1 MSLFE
6 IFHCV
11 NLCKSTK
18 KNRRLYNFNTSILLE
33 LNHDIQICSR
43 HERKSTLIFGVSDK
57 SFISTKSPLSGVYLR
72 LCTLY
77 INEYLIK
84 KIIEAI
90 GMVLDWKIVNHRGPP
105 PEKKNYIIIQTC
117 RFAGKLAN
125 FTLEPK
131 SFVYGLFMTNNL
143 KRASKWRKKYPN
155 EER

>member
-6 IFHCV
+6 IFHCIEIV
-11 NLCKSTK
+11 YIHQKADVYTISLQV
-18 KNRRLYNFNTSILLE
+18 FLLE

-90 GMVLDWKIVNHRGPP
+90 GMVLD
-105 PEKKNYIIIQTC
+105 
-117 RFAGKLAN
+117 
-125 FTLEPK
+125 
-131 SFVYGLFMTNNL
+131 
-143 KRASKWRKKYPN
+143 
-155 EER
+155 